1 MLGYLSS
8 DLSQLGERCV
18 KDFGVGELPSRNIS
32 SGALASISEHY

>member
-18 KDFGVGELPSRNIS
+18 KDFSVGELLSRNIS